1 MALFRPVHIPFGCL
15 RTGLQNPVT
24 LEEVIANKDAFVLIT
39 LFFMT
44 MGLPA
49 VQADDRINRYS
60 EHVDLTRSAD
70 SGSIGFF
77 QPWCERPIQ
86 RDHQMANQSTTN
98 ISAVAT

>member
-15 RTGLQNPVT
+15 HTGLQNPVPW
-24 LEEVIANKDAFVLIT
+24 EEVTAKKMHVVLIT

-70 SGSIGFF
+70 SGSIGLF
-77 QPWCERPIQ
+77 
-86 RDHQMANQSTTN
+86 
-98 ISAVAT
+98 